1 MKRLTFV
8 KVFASYL
15 ILVLI
20 TVAVLDFF
28 LTQQIKDI
36 MTKGVEDE
44 LFSVARV
51 TAFIPGE
58 RIQSDIPEI
67 AKQLNVRLTLIDP
80 SGRVLANSQADAS
93 KMDNHLNRPEIQQAV
108 KEGQGKSS
116 RFSVTIQESMLYVA
130 FPIKE
135 NSRIK
140 GYIRLARPM
149 TAVTKSIDIL
159 YRAIHITLYIVVI
172 PSLILALLFSRFIA
186 SRVTED

>member
-1 MKRLTFV
+1 MKRLTFL

-15 ILVLI
+15 ILILI
-20 TVAVLDFF
+20 TAAVLDFF

-36 MTKGVEDE
+36 MAKGMEDE
-44 LFSVARV
+44 LFSIARI

-67 AKQLNVRLTLIDP
+67 AKQLNVRLTLIDT
-80 SGRVLANSQADAS
+80 SGLVLADSQADAS

-108 KEGQGKSS
+108 KEGKGKSS

-130 FPIKE
+130 LPVKE

-159 YRAIHITLYIVVI
+159 YRAIHLTLYIIAI
-172 PSLILALLFSRFIA
+172 PSLILALLFSRYMA
-186 SRVTED
+186 ARLTDD

>member
-1 MKRLTFV
+1 MKRLTFL

-15 ILVLI
+15 ILILI
-20 TVAVLDFF
+20 TAAVLDFF

-36 MTKGVEDE
+36 MAKGMEDE
-44 LFSVARV
+44 LFSIARI

-67 AKQLNVRLTLIDP
+67 AKQLNVRLTLIDT
-80 SGRVLANSQADAS
+80 SGLVLADSQADAS

-108 KEGQGKSS
+108 KEGKGKSS

-130 FPIKE
+130 LPVKE

-159 YRAIHITLYIVVI
+159 YRAIHLTLYIIAI
-172 PSLILALLFSRFIA
+172 PSLILALIFSRYMA
-186 SRVTED
+186 ARLTDD